1 MRRRRPCLQTP
12 LRVVR
17 GDVLCR
23 VSCKRDVALGS
34 LLLSCWWKLRVL
46 SNPACDMVEAQPQPP
61 RPAPCPW
68 CAVAHTAHSSP
79 AAPAAPP
86 RPGRAPSSLPEC
98 CYRLFKVT
106 IIQ

>member
-61 RPAPCPW
+61 PC
-68 CAVAHTAHSSP
+68 ALVRLALAHTAHSTSSP

-86 RPGRAPSSLPEC
+86 RPGRAPSSLPE
-98 CYRLFKVT
+98 LL
-106 IIQ
+106 

>member
-61 RPAPCPW
+61 PC
-68 CAVAHTAHSSP
+68 ALVRLALAHTAHSAQQP
-79 AAPAAPP
+79 RRPRRAPA
-86 RPGRAPSSLPEC
+86 PGQGAELIARVWL
-98 CYRLFKVT
+98 
-106 IIQ
+106 

>member
-61 RPAPCPW
+61 PCALPLPPGAPGPHGTQQPRRPRRAPAPGQG
-68 CAVAHTAHSSP
+68 AELIASV
-79 AAPAAPP
+79 
-86 RPGRAPSSLPEC
+86 L
-98 CYRLFKVT
+98 L
-106 IIQ
+106 